1 MTTVTIFCK
10 SQIDNTFKMGML
22 STEMKQQA
30 ANKNFLP
37 MKPNGRESIT
47 DLSIIADVDILDTSL
62 EEDLWLDTFPDQ
74 GILGTTEPEMEEEN
88 CFQSIWDI
96 NIAVSEDCAPTSEAC
111 ILAESNS
118 VLKEACGDLDE
129 SWGHGSYHAL

>member
-1 MTTVTIFCK
+1 
-10 SQIDNTFKMGML
+10 MGIL
-22 STEMKQQA
+22 SKEVKQQA
-30 ANKNFLP
+30 AQKKFLP
-37 MKPNGRESIT
+37 MKPNGGESNT
-47 DLSIIADVDILDTSL
+47 DQLTIADVDDILDTSL
-62 EEDLWLDTFPDQ
+62 EDDLWLDTFPDQ
-74 GILGTTEPEMEEEN
+74 GILGTTEPAMEEEN

-96 NIAVSEDCAPTSEAC
+96 NVAVSEDCAPPSEAC